1 MPRKA
6 SSYKLQHLNS
16 KTTAILKCNKVISFH
31 FNKSQDFHF
40 ENNLV
45 RKWMQTSHKIPK
57 ISTHEKYGEK
67 ETLNRQH
74 GLSCSVCPTSA
85 ALTPFWLPRIL
96 LSLVSLLNFPFLC
109 SLNVFYLSQQ
119 MIFRLC
125 LKPHGWLAVSPPCLS
140 GLRLLIDPLL
150 KACKKQTCF
159 IQTPEKN
166 PQN

>member
-57 ISTHEKYGEK
+57 ISRHEKYGEK

-85 ALTPFWLPRIL
+85 ALTPFWFPRIL

-109 SLNVFYLSQQ
+109 SLNVFYLSQL
-119 MIFRLC
+119 MISTGCALNPMAGWQCHPFAPQDYDYWLIRYW
-125 LKPHGWLAVSPPCLS
+125 KPVKNKPALFKH
-140 GLRLLIDPLL
+140 
-150 KACKKQTCF
+150 
-159 IQTPEKN
+159 PE
-166 PQN
+166 

>member
-16 KTTAILKCNKVISFH
+16 KTTAILKSNKVISFH

-45 RKWMQTSHKIPK
+45 RKWMQASHKIPN
-57 ISTHEKYGEK
+57 ISRHEKYGEK

-74 GLSCSVCPTSA
+74 GLSYSVCPTPA
-85 ALTPFWLPRIL
+85 ALTPFWFPRIL

-119 MIFRLC
+119 MISTGCGLN
-125 LKPHGWLAVSPPCLS
+125 PMAGWLCHPFAPQDCDY
-140 GLRLLIDPLL
+140 LLIRYWKPV
-150 KACKKQTCF
+150 
-159 IQTPEKN
+159 KN
-166 PQN
+166 KPA